1 MNDEEMI
8 VLSIPKEWED
18 TYIKLLTVISQSGE
32 AILNDCSYGC
42 KGDGSIMFNCWNIF
56 QAACAA
62 YALGNIKRANLY
74 INYVNKQ
81 IVNKFGEV
89 NFKTKEDEEC
99 FDKYEERD
107 NRYDDDPQYRSRN
120 PYDDE
125 ERYHEREEYG
135 HRERGRYGRY

>member
-1 MNDEEMI
+1 MTDEEMI

-62 YALGNIKRANLY
+62 HALGNTKRANLY
-74 INYVNKQ
+74 IDYVNKQ
-81 IVNKFGEV
+81 IANKFGEV
-89 NFKTKEDEEC
+89 IFKTKADERIAGIENEVAGMKG
-99 FDKYEERD
+99 DIAKILAAVTK
-107 NRYDDDPQYRSRN
+107 N
-120 PYDDE
+120 
-125 ERYHEREEYG
+125 
-135 HRERGRYGRY
+135 

>member
-62 YALGNIKRANLY
+62 HALDNIKRANLY
-74 INYVNKQ
+74 MNYVKKQ
-81 IVNKFGEV
+81 IANKCREV
-89 NFKTKEDEEC
+89 TFKTREDGE
-99 FDKYEERD
+99 
-107 NRYDDDPQYRSRN
+107 
-120 PYDDE
+120 
-125 ERYHEREEYG
+125 
-135 HRERGRYGRY
+135 

>member
-42 KGDGSIMFNCWNIF
+42 KGDGSIMLNCWNIF

-89 NFKTKEDEEC
+89 NFKTKEDEE
-99 FDKYEERD
+99 
-107 NRYDDDPQYRSRN
+107 
-120 PYDDE
+120 
-125 ERYHEREEYG
+125 
-135 HRERGRYGRY
+135 

>member
-74 INYVNKQ
+74 INYVKKQMHTDFSTKKNKTTAM
-81 IVNKFGEV
+81 I
-89 NFKTKEDEEC
+89 
-99 FDKYEERD
+99 
-107 NRYDDDPQYRSRN
+107 
-120 PYDDE
+120 
-125 ERYHEREEYG
+125 H
-135 HRERGRYGRY
+135 

>member
-1 MNDEEMI
+1 MNVEEMI
-8 VLSIPKEWED
+8 VLSVPKEWED

-89 NFKTKEDEEC
+89 NFKTKEDEE
-99 FDKYEERD
+99 
-107 NRYDDDPQYRSRN
+107 
-120 PYDDE
+120 
-125 ERYHEREEYG
+125 
-135 HRERGRYGRY
+135 

>member
-89 NFKTKEDEEC
+89 NFKTKEGEEVLKELNPQFAKDKARDERIAGIENEVAGMKG
-99 FDKYEERD
+99 DIAKILAAVTK
-107 NRYDDDPQYRSRN
+107 N
-120 PYDDE
+120 
-125 ERYHEREEYG
+125 
-135 HRERGRYGRY
+135 

>member
-56 QAACAA
+56 QAACAT

-89 NFKTKEDEEC
+89 NFKTKEDEE
-99 FDKYEERD
+99 
-107 NRYDDDPQYRSRN
+107 
-120 PYDDE
+120 
-125 ERYHEREEYG
+125 
-135 HRERGRYGRY
+135 

>member
-62 YALGNIKRANLY
+62 YGLGNTKQANLY
-74 INYVNKQ
+74 IDYVNKQ

-89 NFKTKEDEEC
+89 NFKTKEDGE
-99 FDKYEERD
+99 
-107 NRYDDDPQYRSRN
+107 
-120 PYDDE
+120 
-125 ERYHEREEYG
+125 
-135 HRERGRYGRY
+135 

>member
-18 TYIKLLTVISQSGE
+18 TYIKLLTVISRSGE

-42 KGDGSIMFNCWNIF
+42 KGDGSVMFNCWNIF

-89 NFKTKEDEEC
+89 NFKTKEEEIQELEEC
-99 FDKYEERD
+99 LDKYEERD

-125 ERYHEREEYG
+125 ERYHERE
-135 HRERGRYGRY
+135 

>member
-62 YALGNIKRANLY
+62 YTLGNIKRANLY

-89 NFKTKEDEEC
+89 NFKTKEDVE
-99 FDKYEERD
+99 
-107 NRYDDDPQYRSRN
+107 
-120 PYDDE
+120 
-125 ERYHEREEYG
+125 
-135 HRERGRYGRY
+135 